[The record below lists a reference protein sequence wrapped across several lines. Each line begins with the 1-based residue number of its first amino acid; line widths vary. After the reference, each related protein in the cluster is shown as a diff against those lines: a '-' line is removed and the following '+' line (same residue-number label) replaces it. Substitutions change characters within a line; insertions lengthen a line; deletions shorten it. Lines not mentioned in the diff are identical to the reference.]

1 MRAASQQKIGAR
13 TQRRLPQFATAGPRA
28 IFMRIWKKKVESS
41 LHVSDFFAIFPPFF
55 YILSWRTLMP
65 AMSLDI
71 RHELARP
78 RPGIPLALV
87 PLLSVG
93 MLIYLH
99 TCVRYFCDGIA
110 CMIA

>member
-1 MRAASQQKIGAR
+1 
-13 TQRRLPQFATAGPRA
+13 
-28 IFMRIWKKKVESS
+28 
-41 LHVSDFFAIFPPFF
+41 
-55 YILSWRTLMP
+55 MP